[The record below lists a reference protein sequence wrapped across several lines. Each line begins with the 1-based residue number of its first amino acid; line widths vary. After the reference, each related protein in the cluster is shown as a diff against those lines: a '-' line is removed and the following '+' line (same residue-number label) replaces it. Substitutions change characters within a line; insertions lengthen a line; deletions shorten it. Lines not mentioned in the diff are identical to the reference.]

1 MVKRIILAVIGVILL
16 VVIAMVGRYI
26 MAYNGFLDKIT
37 ARKPEMKQYN
47 VIVLDKSEAREL
59 NDLVGKNVSFLKSDP
74 EAASAGDKLARTV
87 DVDVNYY
94 DDIDVLV
101 EALENNI
108 TSAIVLESER
118 LEMLKE
124 ESKDATNKKDSASN
138 ETESDESN
146 DNGLEAEGEATLGN
160 DEVMLGDGDEVMLG
174 DESSDVSGDLNET
187 ENHLA
192 VIESFA
198 SDTRVIYTFSVE
210 LDNDGIAI
218 PDKQIT
224 KEPFVLYISGSDSR
238 TGIQAVARS
247 DVNILAVVNP
257 NQGKILLVSIPRDM
271 YVQLHDTVGL
281 KDKLTHAGV
290 YGINMSKTTIE
301 DFLGIN
307 IDYTMKVGFETV
319 VEVVDRLDGIDIESD
334 RAMKLKAENGEICE
348 YIQGKQHVNGACALR
363 FARERKSYETGDR
376 HRGENQQQV
385 IVGIIGRLSSSK
397 DYLLRIPSILD
408 AAADLFE
415 TTISR
420 DNVSDFVRMQLV
432 DGTKWEVES
441 ISVDGTGAYQPTY
454 SMGANRPLYVMIP
467 NDDTVKS
474 ARNKINEY
482 LGISASSSDETMNGN
497 VDNVEE

>member
-87 DVDVNYY
+87 NVDVNYY
-94 DDIDVLV
+94 DDIDVLA

-124 ESKDATNKKDSASN
+124 ESKDATNNNDPASN
-138 ETESDESN
+138 EAESDESN
-146 DNGLEAEGEATLGN
+146 DNGLEAEYEA
-160 DEVMLGDGDEVMLG
+160 MLGDDEAMLGDDDEVMLG

-187 ENHLA
+187 ENHSA

-198 SDTRVIYTFSVE
+198 SDTRVIYTFSIE
-210 LDNDGIAI
+210 MDNDGIAI

-334 RAMKLKAENGEICE
+334 RAMRLKAENGEICE
-348 YIQGKQHVNGACALR
+348 YVQGKQHVNGACALR

-432 DGTKWEVES
+432 D
-441 ISVDGTGAYQPTY
+441 
-454 SMGANRPLYVMIP
+454 
-467 NDDTVKS
+467 
-474 ARNKINEY
+474 
-482 LGISASSSDETMNGN
+482 
-497 VDNVEE
+497 

>member
-1 MVKRIILAVIGVILL
+1 
-16 VVIAMVGRYI
+16 

-59 NDLVGKNVSFLKSDP
+59 NDLTGKNVSFLKSDP

-87 DVDVNYY
+87 NVDVNYY

-124 ESKDATNKKDSASN
+124 ESKDATNNNDPASN
-138 ETESDESN
+138 EAESDESN
-146 DNGLEAEGEATLGN
+146 DNGLEAEDEA
-160 DEVMLGDGDEVMLG
+160 MLGDGEAMLGDDDEVMLG
-174 DESSDVSGDLNET
+174 DESSDVNGDLNET

-198 SDTRVIYTFSVE
+198 SDTRVIYTFSIE
-210 LDNDGIAI
+210 LDNDDIAI

-348 YIQGKQHVNGACALR
+348 YVQGKQHVNGACALR

-467 NDDTVKS
+467 NDNTVMS

-482 LGISASSSDETMNGN
+482 LGIPASSSDETMNGN
-497 VDNVEE
+497 VDNVGE